1 MNAPIEAVGD
11 RYSGE
16 QIASYYAA
24 GHWQPASFNALAAGQ
39 AARRGDQTFVSTAP
53 HR

>member
-1 MNAPIEAVGD
+1 MNAPIKAVGD

-24 GHWQPASFNALAAGQ
+24 GHWQPASSTLSPRSRPLAGVT
-39 AARRGDQTFVSTAP
+39 RPSSSTAP